1 MNMNIKFKF
10 PTNIFSNNVVKYVLY
25 VITLALA
32 VSYIINEENVALL
45 SLALIASGIYVMNKN
60 IVIALLISISVTNLL
75 LSMNYFKNTSILENV
90 QNIATCCSGQP
101 FYTDYKIT
109 YNAIINNIQNQE
121 KCQQLDTEISSRTTP
136 LDEIRRAEFLEKL
149 YENNDYMKAKSIC
162 IVMRYG
168 ARFEETTKA
177 PSQP

>member
-90 QNIATCCSGQP
+90 QNIVTCCSGQP

-121 KCQQLDTEISSRTTP
+121 KCQQHVE
-136 LDEIRRAEFLEKL
+136 
-149 YENNDYMKAKSIC
+149 
-162 IVMRYG
+162 
-168 ARFEETTKA
+168 
-177 PSQP
+177 